1 MFIRTDFW
9 PPWLTACKSSWG
21 RIVKSLNSF
30 HAISQTGAIVVF
42 RSVTFHFTYAQKIC
56 QLLNTNLKE
65 DSVFSAW
72 SSRNLCSVLLLTRPE
87 PRGIRERCLMHF
99 NSCVCRAIKFNLHW
113 TILNGWVRSRL
124 PAFLGTQ
131 LNPTNDCV
139 SHVLVFFLDLEANEN
154 FTIFLF
160 QLRDRVTGQSGV
172 SVKWRHGLQQPGWS
186 QGGRSSRGRGTTST
200 SRPRPP
206 RRRRTS
212 GTTRTSSTRWVRPSS
227 SLTTG
232 GITSGIDMEPR
243 ALSRGGLW
251 SFWEYTGS

>member
-21 RIVKSLNSF
+21 RIVKSLNGF

-72 SSRNLCSVLLLTRPE
+72 SSRNLCSVLMLTGPE

-139 SHVLVFFLDLEANEN
+139 SHVLVF
-154 FTIFLF
+154 
-160 QLRDRVTGQSGV
+160 S
-172 SVKWRHGLQQPGWS
+172 
-186 QGGRSSRGRGTTST
+186 ST
-200 SRPRPP
+200 SKQMRILQFSCFSSVTAWQARAESRWSEDTDCSRQDGLKAEDPLEVEGRPQHRGPAP
-206 RRRRTS
+206 
-212 GTTRTSSTRWVRPSS
+212 
-227 SLTTG
+227 
-232 GITSGIDMEPR
+232 
-243 ALSRGGLW
+243 RGGGGHLVQQGQALQGE
-251 SFWEYTGS
+251 SDHHPR